1 MANCVLCGKKVGLL
15 DQIELDF
22 HGSKQI
28 LCSACDVRMSKASP
42 GERQDLEQEILVS
55 PYLQKADTVQANV
68 NTGKICPACG
78 AVLERKLENFSIGAD
93 GGGGLMTLLAD
104 HYEVDLYACP
114 QCGKVELYTAGFVT
128 PSASEKNQPDK
139 QEAQAIQE
147 TIPDHSDEKHSFR
160 FPWQKEEKA
169 PWEK

>member
-1 MANCVLCGKKVGLL
+1 MAYCVLCGKKVGLL

-28 LCSACDVRMSKASP
+28 LCSTCDVRMSKASP
-42 GERQDLEQEILVS
+42 GERQDLEQEILAS
-55 PYLQKADTVQANV
+55 PYLQKADTVQTNI

-78 AVLERKLENFSIGAD
+78 AMLERKLENFSIGAD

-114 QCGKVELYTAGFVT
+114 QCGKVELYTAGFV
-128 PSASEKNQPDK
+128 PPAAAEKNEPDK

-147 TIPDHSDEKHSFR
+147 TTPDHSDGKHSFR

>member
-1 MANCVLCGKKVGLL
+1 MANCVLCGKKVGFL
-15 DQIELDF
+15 DQVKYDF

-28 LCSACDVRMSKASP
+28 LCSDCSLRMQNASSQERSDLTQQMLSSPHLQDV
-42 GERQDLEQEILVS
+42 
-55 PYLQKADTVQANV
+55 DTVQANV

-93 GGGGLMTLLAD
+93 GGGGLATLLAVQ
-104 HYEVDLYACP
+104 YEVDLYACP
-114 QCGKVELYTAGFVT
+114 QCGKVELYTAGFV
-128 PSASEKNQPDK
+128 PLSATEERPPER
-139 QEAQAIQE
+139 QEPQAVQE
-147 TIPDHSDEKHSFR
+147 TIPAQPEGKQGFH

>member
-22 HGSKQI
+22 HGSKQV

-114 QCGKVELYTAGFVT
+114 QCGKVELYTAGFVP
-128 PSASEKNQPDK
+128 PSAAEQSGRDE

-147 TIPDHSDEKHSFR
+147 TIPAHSDEKHSFR

>member
-114 QCGKVELYTAGFVT
+114 QCGKVELYTAGFVP
-128 PSASEKNQPDK
+128 PSASEKNEPDK

-147 TIPDHSDEKHSFR
+147 TIPDHSDKKHSFR

>member
-68 NTGKICPACG
+68 NTGKSALPAAPCWNASWRTSPLVRMA
-78 AVLERKLENFSIGAD
+78 AVG
-93 GGGGLMTLLAD
+93 
-104 HYEVDLYACP
+104 
-114 QCGKVELYTAGFVT
+114 
-128 PSASEKNQPDK
+128 
-139 QEAQAIQE
+139 
-147 TIPDHSDEKHSFR
+147 
-160 FPWQKEEKA
+160 
-169 PWEK
+169 

>member
-1 MANCVLCGKKVGLL
+1 MANCVLCGKKVGLF

-42 GERQDLEQEILVS
+42 GERQDLEQEILAS
-55 PYLQKADTVQANV
+55 PYLQKADTVPANV

-114 QCGKVELYTAGFVT
+114 QCGKVELYTARFVP
-128 PSASEKNQPDK
+128 PSATEESQPKK
-139 QEAQAIQE
+139 QESQAVQE
-147 TIPDHSDEKHSFR
+147 TIPDHSDEKRSFQ

>member
-42 GERQDLEQEILVS
+42 GERQDLEQEILAS
-55 PYLQKADTVQANV
+55 PHLLYADTVRANV
-68 NTGKICPACG
+68 NTGKLFPACG
-78 AVLERKLENFSIGAD
+78 AILERKLENFSIGAD

-114 QCGKVELYTAGFVT
+114 QCGKVELYTAGFVP
-128 PSASEKNQPDK
+128 PSSTQESEPKEQTS
-139 QEAQAIQE
+139 QAAPE
-147 TIPDHSDEKHSFR
+147 TIPAQSDEKHSFR

>member
-22 HGSKQI
+22 HGSKQV

-114 QCGKVELYTAGFVT
+114 QCGKVELYTAGFVS
-128 PSASEKNQPDK
+128 PSAAENSQPK
-139 QEAQAIQE
+139 EQEAQIIQE